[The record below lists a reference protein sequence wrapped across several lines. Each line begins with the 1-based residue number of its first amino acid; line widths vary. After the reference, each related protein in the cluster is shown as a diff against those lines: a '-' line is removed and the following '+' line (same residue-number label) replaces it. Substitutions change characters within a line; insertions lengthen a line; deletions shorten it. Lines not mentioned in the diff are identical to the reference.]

1 MIEMTLEEDLP
12 EEFRGGTLRI
22 GAENK
27 LNESS
32 KATSPNI
39 LTPADKTD
47 KESAELSSNNN
58 NCHWRNAFIA
68 PFSSIP
74 NKITETI
81 WSSKSKETTPAP
93 NTIDRSVLPSIPINE
108 DPNNF
113 FTFRDGVMERAVRE
127 CINQFLDPTTE
138 GPLYASF
145 LLTQINHWDIDKER
159 LILVTAK
166 SMVLVK
172 YDFIALKRLDYQKI
186 SLNDIEGIIIGNL
199 VYPSGS
205 LIPER
210 NMKGIRLLLKQEKS
224 DNLAS
229 KWNPFNNEVPF
240 WTFTFHPLY
249 FHKDCTDEKFRSLYN
264 LELFIEQLCTAVNKI
279 KENSVILHHNIL
291 LENYIGLGSIIHNRN
306 SLGFFKVRGKF
317 SF

>member
-1 MIEMTLEEDLP
+1 MTLEEDLP

-39 LTPADKTD
+39 LAPADKTD
-47 KESAELSSNNN
+47 KEHAELSSNNN

-68 PFSSIP
+68 PLSSIP

-81 WSSKSKETTPAP
+81 WSSKSKETTPAT
-93 NTIDRSVLPSIPINE
+93 NTIERSLQPSIPVGE

-113 FTFRDGVMERAVRE
+113 FTFRDGVVERAVRE
-127 CINQFLDPTTE
+127 CINQFLDPTIE

-172 YDFIALKRLDYQKI
+172 YDFIALKRLDYKKI

-210 NMKGIRLLLKQEKS
+210 NMKGIRLLLKQDKP

-229 KWNPFNNEVPF
+229 KWNPFNNDVPF

-249 FHKDCTDEKFRSLYN
+249 FHKDCTDEKFRNLYN
-264 LELFIEQLCTAVNKI
+264 LELFIDQLCTAVNKI
-279 KENSVILHHNIL
+279 KESSVILHHNIL